1 MYSVRAPTK
10 GLDGNST
17 LRHCFHPVAPNGIV
31 VLQMTLI
38 SAGVYSAATQT
49 TRPFLTYDRQK
60 KNLWTG
66 NTTLMTTTT
75 AQV

>member
-17 LRHCFHPVAPNGIV
+17 LPQCFHPVAPNGIV

-60 KNLWTG
+60 KRWTG

>member
-38 SAGVYSAATQT
+38 SAGVYSATTQT

-60 KNLWTG
+60 KRWTG